1 MSSWASRIALN
12 ALLGWSKSIIAC
24 LSRLLPKYA
33 PFAMGSATEAW
44 DDSGTARGV
53 ASEPASAALPLF
65 VLDEAL
71 DNVGIAMQPLAA
83 GDVVPNGATSLSVR
97 TAVPA
102 RHKIALVDIGAGEI
116 VRKLGHTIGIA
127 TTEIAAG
134 EHVHAHNLAVPPAQR
149 AASMPRETRGAWHP
163 GTESALTSFLGYVR
177 PNGNVGTRNYIGILP
192 SVNCAATVAR
202 LAATAAAP
210 RLMGIPSCDGVIA
223 LSHELG
229 CGMAQGTT
237 EDELLR
243 RTLRGY
249 ATHPNLAAVI
259 VVTLGCEV
267 NQPENF
273 LDGSAAEVEHL
284 SIQELGGTNAT
295 VAAIVERIAAI
306 AASFGELERRPVPLS
321 ELTLGLQCGG
331 SDAASAITANPT
343 LGVASDLLVAAG
355 GRVILGETPEIFG
368 AEQLLRERAATPEV
382 AARIDE
388 KISWWLDY
396 AARNGVELDS
406 NPSAGNREGGITTIW
421 EKSLGA
427 VLKGGSA
434 PLSDVVDY
442 AAPVVGRGL
451 TFMDTPGYDPVSA
464 TGMVAG
470 GANVLAFTTGRGSV
484 YGSRPVPCL
493 KISSTTQ
500 LYERMQDDIDFDA
513 GGATTRTAQLERG
526 AQLFEA
532 IVQMASGEPS
542 KSELLGFGTEE
553 ISPWRVGA
561 VL

>member
-1 MSSWASRIALN
+1 MRN
-12 ALLGWSKSIIAC
+12 
-24 LSRLLPKYA
+24 
-33 PFAMGSATEAW
+33 ATETW
-44 DDSGTARGV
+44 DDSGTTPGV
-53 ASEPASAALPLF
+53 AADLAPAESALF
-65 VLDEAL
+65 VLDETV
-71 DNVGIAMQPLAA
+71 DNVGIAMQPLAV
-83 GDVVPNGATSLSVR
+83 GDVLSYGAKSLNVR
-97 TAVPA
+97 AAVPA
-102 RHKIALVDIGAGEI
+102 RHKIALVDMDAGDTI
-116 VRKLGHTIGIA
+116 RKLGHTIGVA
-127 TTEIAAG
+127 TTRIAAG
-134 EHVHAHNLAVPPAQR
+134 EHVHVHNLAVPR
-149 AASMPRETRGAWHP
+149 AERAGASTRAKRRGVWRPGAET
-163 GTESALTSFLGYVR
+163 ALTSFLGYIR
-177 PNGNVGTRNYIGILP
+177 ADGRVGTRNYIGILP

-202 LAATAAAP
+202 LAAAVAAP
-210 RLMGIPSCDGVIA
+210 SLAGISSCDGVVA
-223 LSHELG
+223 LAHELG

-249 ATHPNLAAVI
+249 ATHPNMAAVI

-273 LDGSAAEVEHL
+273 LDGSAAAVEHL
-284 SIQELGGTNAT
+284 SIQELGGTSAT
-295 VAAIVERIAAI
+295 VAAIVERIGVI
-306 AASFGELERRPVPLS
+306 AESLEKLERRPVPLS

-343 LGVASDLLVAAG
+343 LGVASDILVAAG

-368 AEQLLRERAATPEV
+368 AEQLLRERAVTPEV
-382 AARIDE
+382 GARIDE
-388 KISWWLDY
+388 KIAWWLDY

-434 PLSDVVDY
+434 ALSDVVDY
-442 AAPVVGRGL
+442 AAPVVSRGL

-500 LYERMQDDIDFDA
+500 LYERMPNDIDFDA
-513 GGATTRTAQLERG
+513 GGATTRRDQIERG
-526 AQLFEA
+526 TQLFEA

-542 KSELLGFGTEE
+542 KSELLGFGAEE
-553 ISPWRVGA
+553 IAPWRIGA

>member
-1 MSSWASRIALN
+1 MP
-12 ALLGWSKSIIAC
+12 G
-24 LSRLLPKYA
+24 
-33 PFAMGSATEAW
+33 ATEAW
-44 DDSGTARGV
+44 DDSGTALGV
-53 ASEPASAALPLF
+53 SSNLRSEESALV
-65 VLDEAL
+65 VLDHSA
-71 DNVGIAMQPLAA
+71 DNVGIAMQALTE
-83 GDVVPNGATSLSVR
+83 GDVVLNGGEPIHVLS
-97 TAVPA
+97 TVPVM
-102 RHKIALVDIGAGEI
+102 HKIALVNIDTGDSI
-116 VRKLGHTIGIA
+116 RKLGHTIGVALVPIR
-127 TTEIAAG
+127 AG
-134 EHVHAHNLAVPPAQR
+134 EHVHIHNLGLPPAQR
-149 AASMPRETRGAWHP
+149 RVASPTTKARRSWQPGIEVTR
-163 GTESALTSFLGYVR
+163 TSFLGYR
-177 PNGNVGTRNYIGILP
+177 RADGRVGTRNYIGILP

-202 LAATAAAP
+202 LAATVAAP
-210 RLMGIPSCDGVIA
+210 KVAGLASCDGVIA
-223 LSHELG
+223 LAHELG
-229 CGMAQGTT
+229 CGMAQGTP
-237 EDELLR
+237 EDALLR

-273 LDGSAAEVEHL
+273 LDGSAADVEHL
-284 SIQELGGTNAT
+284 SIQDLGGTNAT
-295 VAAIVERIAAI
+295 VALIVNRIGAI
-306 AASFGELERRPVPLS
+306 AESLEKLERRPVPLS
-321 ELTLGLQCGG
+321 ELVLGLQCGG

-343 LGVASDLLVAAG
+343 LGVASDLLVGAG

-368 AEQLLRERAATPEV
+368 AEQLLRSRAVTPEIG
-382 AARIDE
+382 ARIDE
-388 KISWWLDY
+388 KIVWWLDY
-396 AARNGVELDS
+396 AARNGVELES

-442 AAPVVGRGL
+442 AAPVVSRGL

-484 YGSRPVPCL
+484 YGSRPVPSL

-500 LYERMQDDIDFDA
+500 LYDRMPDDIDFDA
-513 GGATTRTAQLERG
+513 GGATTRAAQLERG

-532 IVQMASGEPS
+532 IVQMASGELS
-542 KSELLGFGTEE
+542 KSELLGFGAEE